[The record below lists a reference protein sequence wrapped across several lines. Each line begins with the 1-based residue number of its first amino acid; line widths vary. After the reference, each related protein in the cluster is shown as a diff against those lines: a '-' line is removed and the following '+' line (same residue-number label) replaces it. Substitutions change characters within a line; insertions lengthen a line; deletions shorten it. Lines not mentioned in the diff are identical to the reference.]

1 MQMKHVLAITIF
13 FLIHVLFL
21 RGVIAQDSTQWK
33 LPEGA
38 KARLGKGEI
47 HGISFSPDGTQI
59 AVGSATGVWFY
70 DTHTGIELALFTN
83 YVSEI
88 GLVAFS
94 PDGKTLATGE
104 YDTILIWDV
113 ATGNLLKSIKRQRA
127 RIQALRILE
136 DNKTL
141 LCENYNG
148 SVRLWDINTG
158 LEIKNFDLKSSDR
171 FGGVLSSA
179 FGYQVTTAG
188 LYLNKIHDN
197 GLYAVGYKNGKIRL
211 KDATTGKHLKTF
223 QGPKGY
229 INQLVFSPDG
239 NTLAVNNSNAPIRLW
254 DVNTGK
260 LIKDLTK
267 KAKMWG
273 MLTFSKDGKT
283 LAYQGQFGDLESIE
297 LWDVATQ
304 TLRTTLGEDIGTNI
318 HIFAVSP
325 DAKTVARANRNGEI
339 RVWDVNTGDELA
351 AFSTGHT
358 QRLTALAFSP
368 NNSTIASG
376 HINTI
381 ALWDAHNFTQLSNGV
396 DPKGWINAL
405 VFSLDGSTVSGIKS
419 FAYKKNTRGQLV
431 KEGVKSTLSS
441 WDTRTADKLSDL
453 TVESYQGE
461 APKIPGVGG
470 TASSFVGG
478 AAVVVFSQNGNML
491 AAALNAEQATED
503 YRFTVHIWDIPDR
516 KLNLTLKG
524 HTDKVNAL
532 ALTRNGKM
540 LASGSDDGTI
550 QLWDISIGIPTLSLP
565 AGKTGALAFSNDGK
579 ILASANNSD
588 SIQLWDVT
596 TGRQWTSL
604 KSQNGYITV
613 LAFSTDGKILAS
625 GDRYGAIQLWDIPTG
640 NMLSTHKGHVS
651 WINSLAFSSDGKT
664 LVSGGQDGAIF
675 LWNVPH

>member
-1 MQMKHVLAITIF
+1 MQMKHVLAITIL
-13 FLIHVLFL
+13 FLVHALFL

-38 KARLGKGEI
+38 KARLCKGEI
-47 HGISFSPDGTQI
+47 RGISFSPDGSQI
-59 AVGSATGVWFY
+59 AVGSATGVWLY
-70 DTHTGIELALFTN
+70 DTHTGAELALFTD

-104 YDTILIWDV
+104 YDTILIWNV

-148 SVRLWDINTG
+148 SVRLWDVTTG
-158 LEIKNFDLKSSDR
+158 LEIKNFDPKSSDR

-179 FGYQVTTAG
+179 FGYEVTTAG
-188 LYLNKIHDN
+188 LYLNKIQDN
-197 GLYAVGYKNGKIRL
+197 GLYAVGYKNSKIRL
-211 KDATTGKHLKTF
+211 KNATTGKHLKTF
-223 QGPKGY
+223 QGPKGR
-229 INQLVFSPDG
+229 ISQLVFSPDG
-239 NTLAVNNSNAPIRLW
+239 TILAVNTSNAPIRLW

-260 LIKDLTK
+260 SIKDLTK
-267 KAKMWG
+267 TKMWG
-273 MLTFSKDGKT
+273 TLTFSKDGKT
-283 LAYQGQFGDLESIE
+283 LACQGQFGDLESIE

-304 TLRTTLGEDIGTNI
+304 TLRTKLGEDIGTNI

-325 DAKTVARANRNGEI
+325 DAKTVARANRNGDI
-339 RVWDVNTGDELA
+339 WIWDTNTGEELS

-368 NNSTIASG
+368 DNSTIASG
-376 HINTI
+376 HTNTI
-381 ALWDAHNFTQLSNGV
+381 MLWDARNFTQLSNGV
-396 DPKGWINAL
+396 APKGWISAL
-405 VFSLDGSTVSGIKS
+405 VFSPDGSTVSGIKS
-419 FAYKKNTRGQLV
+419 FRFKRRTRGQFI
-431 KEGVKSTLSS
+431 KEGVSSTLSL
-441 WDTRTADKLSDL
+441 WDTHTGDKLSDSP
-453 TVESYQGE
+453 VESYFGE
-461 APKIPGVGG
+461 LPKLPGVRNSSSSSTGAIGG
-470 TASSFVGG
+470 
-478 AAVVVFSQNGNML
+478 VVFSQNGNML

-503 YRFTVHIWDIPDR
+503 YRFTVHVWDIPDR

-532 ALTRNGKM
+532 AFTPDGKM

-550 QLWDISIGIPTLSLP
+550 QLWDISIGVPTLSLR
-565 AGKTGALAFSNDGK
+565 AGKTGALAFSSDGK
-579 ILASANNSD
+579 MLASANNSD

-604 KSQNGYITV
+604 KSENGYITV

-625 GDRYGAIQLWDIPTG
+625 GDRYGSIQLWDVATG
-640 NMLSTHKGHVS
+640 NKLSTIKGHVD
-651 WINSLAFSSDGKT
+651 WVNALVFSSEDKT
-664 LVSGGQDGAIF
+664 LVSGSEDGVIF
-675 LWNVPH
+675 LWNILP

>member
-1 MQMKHVLAITIF
+1 MKTKRVFITAI
-13 FLIHVLFL
+13 LLFICPVFP
-21 RGVIAQDSTQWK
+21 RNGITQDSTQWK

-38 KARLGKGEI
+38 KARLCKGEI
-47 HGISFSPDGTQI
+47 RGISFSPDGTQI
-59 AVGSATGVWFY
+59 AVGSATGVWLY
-70 DTHTGIELALFTN
+70 DARTGVERKLLTDHL
-83 YVSEI
+83 SRT
-88 GLVAFS
+88 GLVTFS

-148 SVRLWDINTG
+148 SVRLWDVSTG

-179 FGYQVTTAG
+179 FGYEVTTAG
-188 LYLNKIHDN
+188 LYLNKIQDN

-339 RVWDVNTGDELA
+339 RVWDVNTGDELS

-358 QRLTALAFSP
+358 KRLTALAFSP
-368 NNSTIASG
+368 DNSTIVSG

-381 ALWDAHNFTQLSNGV
+381 ALWDARNFTQLSNAV

-405 VFSLDGSTVSGIKS
+405 VFSPDGSTVSGIKS

-431 KEGVKSTLSS
+431 KEGVKSTLST

-503 YRFTVHIWDIPDR
+503 YRFTVHVWDIPDR
-516 KLNLTLKG
+516 KLNFTLKG

-532 ALTRNGKM
+532 ALTGDGKM

-550 QLWDISIGIPTLSLP
+550 QLWDIRIGLPTLSLR

-604 KSQNGYITV
+604 KSENGYITV
-613 LAFSTDGKILAS
+613 FAFSTDGKILAS
-625 GDRYGAIQLWDIPTG
+625 GDQYGAIQLWDIPTG

-675 LWNVPH
+675 LWNIPH